1 MMKRFL
7 TSTSLPFTAY
17 PQRFFKPTATAI
29 AASLLLL
36 SSSCNN
42 TSTSNNATA
51 SQTPANDMTTLVVS
65 GFADQVVIPTYQ
77 QLVTE
82 AGELSKAVNTFV
94 ETPTDETLKAAQNA
108 WIVARSPWEHSEA
121 FAFGPAES
129 LGYDGDLDDWPV
141 NETDVVAVINS
152 NEELTPE
159 SVKKLQTTQKGFH
172 TIEYLLFGLDNNKT
186 AQDFSE
192 RELELVKV
200 LTVAFNESANN
211 LVKSW
216 QVGIAGNPPYR
227 DVLATAGKESNPAYP
242 TQQAAVEEIVQGM
255 LGCLDEVANEKIGK
269 PLETKDAL
277 TFESRFSQSSLKDFE
292 NNLKSVENAYLGTV
306 TENKTSENSLSALV
320 AKANPELD
328 QKVKTELKAAMEAVK
343 AVPTPIETKVTDG
356 EAAAKLNTAKT
367 AILTLFSTMESQVLP
382 LVKS

>member
-1 MMKRFL
+1 MKRL
-7 TSTSLPFTAY
+7 STPTAIAFT
-17 PQRFFKPTATAI
+17 PRPDQFFKPMTTAI

-42 TSTSNNATA
+42 TSTSNNATT

-65 GFADQVVIPTYQ
+65 NFADQVVIPTYQ

-108 WIVARSPWEHSEA
+108 WIAARSPWEQSEA

-172 TIEYLLFGLDNNKT
+172 TIEYLLFGLNNNKT

-200 LTVAFNESANN
+200 LTVAFNESTKN

-216 QVGIAGNPPYR
+216 QAGVAGNPPYR
-227 DVLATAGKESNPAYP
+227 EVLATAGNESNPAYP

-277 TFESRFSQSSLKDFE
+277 TFESRFSQSSLKDFQ

-306 TENKTSENSLSALV
+306 TKTGTSENSLSALV

-328 QKVKTELKAAMEAVK
+328 QKVKTELKAAIEAVN
-343 AVPTPIETKVTDG
+343 AVPSPIETNVADT
-356 EAAAKLNTAKT
+356 EAVAQLNTAKT

-382 LVKS
+382 LVKR

>member
-1 MMKRFL
+1 MKRF
-7 TSTSLPFTAY
+7 SAPTSLLLTAC

-42 TSTSNNATA
+42 TSTTNNTTT
-51 SQTPANDMTTLVVS
+51 SQTPDNDMTTLVVS
-65 GFADQVVIPTYQ
+65 SFADEVVIPTYQ

-108 WIVARSPWEHSEA
+108 WIAARSPWEQSEA

-141 NETDVVAVINS
+141 NETDVVAVVNS

-216 QVGIAGNPPYR
+216 QEGVAGNPPYR
-227 DVLATAGKESNPAYP
+227 EVLATAGKDNNPAYP
-242 TQQAAVEEIVQGM
+242 TQQAAVEEILQGM

-292 NNLKSVENAYLGTV
+292 NNLKSVENAYLGKA
-306 TENKTSENSLSALV
+306 TETGTSDNSLSALV

-343 AVPTPIETKVTDG
+343 AVPTPIETKVTDA
-356 EAAAKLNTAKT
+356 ETAAKLNTAKT